1 MLDRY
6 LSNMSVDIAP
16 FALCLLD
23 SGWRLTLPGPP
34 VAMLHFIVQGEGWVF
49 GPDQQRKRIGANWMI
64 VVPYGMAHS
73 LETAS
78 TIVEELTIP
87 CTPDGPPIH
96 RIVAGDGGPV
106 EMVVGCGTLSVRYG
120 ETIGLFDHLQDLL
133 IVDLSSVPEVPQL
146 FQSMLTEQSQMQM
159 GTPVL
164 QAAIMTQ
171 LMVHMLRR
179 VAVDSDYR
187 LPWLNAL
194 DDDRLGRVIDQMIA
208 KPSLHHTVE
217 SLAETANMSRS
228 AFAKHFHDTFNRSP
242 ISMLNHLR
250 MEQAARL
257 LKTGRM
263 PVDQVASRVGFS
275 SRSHFSQ
282 AFKKH
287 TGITP
292 ADFRQA

>member
-1 MLDRY
+1 MIDRY

-16 FALCLLD
+16 FALCMLD

-34 VAMLHFIVQGEGWVF
+34 VAMLHFIVQGDGMGLWSGSATKADWGQLDDRRPVRD
-49 GPDQQRKRIGANWMI
+49 GPLSGNG
-64 VVPYGMAHS
+64 VG
-73 LETAS
+73 

-164 QAAIMTQ
+164 QGAIMTQ

-187 LPWLNAL
+187 LPWLSAL

-208 KPSLHHTVE
+208 KPS
-217 SLAETANMSRS
+217 
-228 AFAKHFHDTFNRSP
+228 
-242 ISMLNHLR
+242 
-250 MEQAARL
+250 AAPHGRV
-257 LKTGRM
+257 TGRNREYE
-263 PVDQVASRVGFS
+263 PLG
-275 SRSHFSQ
+275 
-282 AFKKH
+282 
-287 TGITP
+287 
-292 ADFRQA
+292 FRQAFS